1 MTGAAAPC
9 DVRDKVV
16 VITGATGVLGS
27 TYCEA
32 FATGG
37 ARVVLVDLA
46 QREPAHRAAE
56 LEARHAA
63 RALGLTCDVG
73 VEDQVKGLAARV
85 VERFGRVDV
94 VINNAAATSEFL
106 ASRGDHFGPFET
118 YPLWAWDTNIRT
130 NLTGPFLVCREFGET
145 MKRAGGGSVVNVCSI
160 YGLVGPHHEI
170 YRDLAFR
177 AVVSYSASKAGVLGL
192 TRWLASYW
200 AKDGIRVN
208 AVTPGGVHNDQDPE
222 FVRRYVALTP
232 MGRMADRGDL
242 AGIMLFL
249 ASDASSYCTG
259 QNFIVDGGWTAW

>member
-1 MTGAAAPC
+1 MTTTATPC
-9 DVRDKVV
+9 EVKDKVV
-16 VITGATGVLGS
+16 LITGATGVLG
-27 TYCEA
+27 TVYCDA
-32 FATGG
+32 FGAGG
-37 ARVVLVDLA
+37 ARVVLVDLP
-46 QREPAHRAAE
+46 QRDPVRRAAE
-56 LEARHAA
+56 LEARHAGQ
-63 RALGLTCDVG
+63 ALGIPCDVG
-73 VEDQVKGLAARV
+73 EEAEVRGLAARV
-85 VERFGRVDV
+85 LERFGRIDV

-118 YPLWAWDTNIRT
+118 YPLWSWDANIRT
-130 NLTGPFLVCREFGET
+130 NLTGPFLVCREFGQA
-145 MKRAGGGSVVNVCSI
+145 MRKSGGGSVVNVCSI
-160 YGLVGPHHEI
+160 YGLVGPHHDI

-222 FVRRYVALTP
+222 FVRRYVALAP
-232 MGRMADRGDL
+232 MGRMADRRDL
-242 AGIMLFL
+242 VGIMLFL